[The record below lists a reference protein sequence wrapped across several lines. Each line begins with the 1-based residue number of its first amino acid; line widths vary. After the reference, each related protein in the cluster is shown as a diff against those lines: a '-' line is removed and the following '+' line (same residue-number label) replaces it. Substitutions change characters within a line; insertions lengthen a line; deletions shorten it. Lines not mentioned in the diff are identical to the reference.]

1 MVRNRV
7 VIKNYKNQGENL
19 MKKNVM
25 QKITV
30 FLLIAVICGA
40 IMPELNVTAGEMEA
54 DPMATDE
61 MRTDSLAAGEA
72 QTDPMATDEV
82 KLDALQIGEME
93 SGTIDT
99 NEIEAGGTNAAETEE
114 TSSDTA
120 GQPEGLPDEKLLNEA
135 EELPDEKLLNEAEE
149 RTGIYEREDGLAL
162 NWAEP
167 EKCHVYAAGDGSVQV
182 IYSVLDGTRQSLMI
196 DTFAADGTQKS
207 HKKLDLPGRS
217 WGGTIYEG
225 NDGCYYIMT
234 GNDDNY
240 AYYIQKY
247 SREWN
252 LLGTASITRED
263 SYTSEAFRAG
273 NSSFTMAGH
282 NLIVHTSRLRPDGHQ
297 SNTTFFIDTR
307 TMTPTYITGE
317 FGFDH
322 VSHSFNQFVKSIGN
336 QVLMVDHGDAYP
348 RAVCLQAFDA
358 EMSEEGLKPSNLL
371 EMSLLDIKGNTG
383 NNFTGTTVNGF
394 ELGQYNHIV
403 AGSSVPHDSIQ
414 TNQDLMSYTNSSRNL
429 YVILVKK
436 DLSGSSIKWLT
447 SYSKDS
453 GISIKNIHL
462 IKADDNKFVL
472 LYGMSK
478 NGVDVSTCCMT
489 IDSNGNILSDST
501 LNKPFYCTSQPSM
514 AGNRLVWCHYME
526 SELGCFMVKNS
537 WNTSDGSFS
546 VQNLKTGVSGNISN
560 IVLNSRILSRY
571 SVGKKIT
578 PEINVYSNAFKKN
591 FPSAPVV
598 WTSSKPSVVAVQ
610 NEETILSRVVYNR
623 AYKKAETVLKT
634 KAAGTATITAL
645 IGSKSF
651 SFKIKVGK
659 AASKKPKVKKVTLSG
674 KKSVKAGKSLKLK
687 AKVSAPKGANKKLK
701 WKSSNK
707 RYAKV
712 NSKGVVKTYKR
723 GKGKRVKITASATD
737 GSRKKGSIKI
747 RIK

>member
-1 MVRNRV
+1 
-7 VIKNYKNQGENL
+7 

-40 IMPELNVTAGEMEA
+40 IMPELNVTAGEMDA

-135 EELPDEKLLNEAEE
+135 EE

-207 HKKLDLPGRS
+207 HKKIDLPGRS

-307 TMTPTYITGE
+307 TMTLTYITGE

-358 EMSEEGLKPSNLL
+358 ETSEEGLKPSNLL
-371 EMSLLDIKGNTG
+371 EMSLLDIK
-383 NNFTGTTVNGF
+383 
-394 ELGQYNHIV
+394 
-403 AGSSVPHDSIQ
+403 
-414 TNQDLMSYTNSSRNL
+414 
-429 YVILVKK
+429 
-436 DLSGSSIKWLT
+436 
-447 SYSKDS
+447 
-453 GISIKNIHL
+453 
-462 IKADDNKFVL
+462 
-472 LYGMSK
+472 
-478 NGVDVSTCCMT
+478 
-489 IDSNGNILSDST
+489 
-501 LNKPFYCTSQPSM
+501 
-514 AGNRLVWCHYME
+514 
-526 SELGCFMVKNS
+526 
-537 WNTSDGSFS
+537 
-546 VQNLKTGVSGNISN
+546 
-560 IVLNSRILSRY
+560 
-571 SVGKKIT
+571 
-578 PEINVYSNAFKKN
+578 
-591 FPSAPVV
+591 
-598 WTSSKPSVVAVQ
+598 
-610 NEETILSRVVYNR
+610 
-623 AYKKAETVLKT
+623 
-634 KAAGTATITAL
+634 
-645 IGSKSF
+645 
-651 SFKIKVGK
+651 
-659 AASKKPKVKKVTLSG
+659 ASC
-674 KKSVKAGKSLKLK
+674 
-687 AKVSAPKGANKKLK
+687 
-701 WKSSNK
+701 
-707 RYAKV
+707 
-712 NSKGVVKTYKR
+712 
-723 GKGKRVKITASATD
+723 I
-737 GSRKKGSIKI
+737 I
-747 RIK
+747 